1 MRGGGEAALQFPQGT
16 SLDGAALST
25 VASSGER
32 KQRAQLEPSHS
43 LHTCTVCIILYNLI
57 AEVTAL

>member
-16 SLDGAALST
+16 SLDGAVLST

-32 KQRAQLEPSHS
+32 KPRTQFEPSHS
-43 LHTCTVCIILYNLI
+43 LHICIVCIILYNLTVE
-57 AEVTAL
+57 ATAL